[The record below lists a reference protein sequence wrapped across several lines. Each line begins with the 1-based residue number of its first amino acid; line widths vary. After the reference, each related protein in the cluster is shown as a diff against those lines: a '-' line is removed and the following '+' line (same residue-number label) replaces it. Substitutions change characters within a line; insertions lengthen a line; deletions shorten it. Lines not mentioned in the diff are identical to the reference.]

1 MAKGITGTGKGFDLP
16 GRRLG
21 GFSRQPPLSQLRQ
34 SALAAA
40 ENRAHHGALLPSG
53 PNRIGGDS
61 SIKAA
66 LSPIQAAAMAAEWRL
81 HDDLWCGS
89 KSLNSDIDVRE
100 DVGSS
105 TDASESSKTSLVSN
119 DRSRQTSSLQPSSG
133 QKAVD
138 VGQMWQC
145 KMCTLLNQVKSMFVS
160 SVLLANMLQ
169 VCEIHLSDHL
179 L

>member
-40 ENRAHHGALLPSG
+40 ENRARHGALLPSG

-66 LSPIQAAAMAAEWRL
+66 LSPIQAAAMAAERRL

-119 DRSRQTSSLQPSSG
+119 DRFGQTSSLQPSSG

-145 KMCTLLNQVKSMFVS
+145 KMCTLLNQVKSMVVS

>member
-21 GFSRQPPLSQLRQ
+21 GFSRQPPLSSLRQ

-40 ENRAHHGALLPSG
+40 ENRAHRGVLLPSG
-53 PNRIGGDS
+53 PNRVGGDS

-66 LSPIQAAAMAAEWRL
+66 LSPIQAAAMAAERRL

-89 KSLNSDIDVRE
+89 KSLNGDIDVPQ
-100 DVGSS
+100 DIGPS
-105 TDASESSKTSLVSN
+105 TDASGSSKISPVSYG
-119 DRSRQTSSLQPSSG
+119 RSGQTSSLPSNSD

-138 VGQMWQC
+138 VEQMWQC
-145 KMCTLLNQVKSMFVS
+145 KTCTLLNQVNSIS
-160 SVLLANMLQ
+160 L
-169 VCEIHLSDHL
+169 C
-179 L
+179 